1 VVAELVVFDAMPHV
15 HWENPDLPES
25 REALDIQARF
35 LAAKVGG
42 EHEPKVERQ
51 Q

>member
-1 VVAELVVFDAMPHV
+1 MVVFDAMPHV
-15 HWENPDLPES
+15 HWENPNLPES